1 MGVRAPERDG
11 WGRHPLR
18 AMVEGG
24 RTIAE
29 EKYNHQKILRPL
41 RYKTHQPEEN
51 GIVEQTLLT
60 RGGPSQ
66 AALSLEHQ
74 LTSNDIILVM
84 SLRPS
89 GVTGAANRSH
99 CHNGNTNVN
108 VTANTTATA
117 GIITN
122 GPWDRG

>member
-1 MGVRAPERDG
+1 MGVRASERDG

-51 GIVEQTLLT
+51 GIVEQTLT

-74 LTSNDIILVM
+74 LMANDIIFCGLVGLLGRRIVVM
-84 SLRPS
+84 
-89 GVTGAANRSH
+89 VIM
-99 CHNGNTNVN
+99 
-108 VTANTTATA
+108 
-117 GIITN
+117 GIPT
-122 GPWDRG
+122 